1 MRLYNGLFSLER
13 GWSSLISSVKCKV
26 TRHQWRYVNSS
37 PVFLP
42 EIPSSFD
49 FMRKKIFLMG
59 YLKSLAKITGVD
71 YFTIRWYN

>member
-37 PVFLP
+37 PAFLP
-42 EIPSSFD
+42 EVPSSFD
-49 FMRKKIFLMG
+49 LEKANIFMG
-59 YLKSLAKITGVD
+59 YLKSLAKITDAD